1 MVIKTIVAKKK
12 KEIKKKL
19 VFNFLLIKKQKTVKQ
34 QL

>member
-1 MVIKTIVAKKK
+1 MWAKK

-19 VFNFLLIKKQKTVKQ
+19 VFNFLLTEKQKTVKQ